1 MMDENSILLALAAE
15 DFTDQDFES
24 YHTFTE
30 YEDRIILKLIAHGPV
45 LLRGGRGIG
54 KSTLFKE
61 AYYRIN
67 RTPSI
72 EEKVMG
78 IYVSCRSLPLLRSTG
93 LEYERILCE
102 FLVNHVNAHLRKI
115 DYKYQELSPSS
126 DVSDIQRQLTQL
138 SDLSGRRIVLYFDDV
153 AHIGREAS
161 LKEFFD
167 VFRTLSSNQISCK
180 ATIYPGVT
188 AFGDRFDLLNDA
200 VVIDIARTELSN
212 SFSTFFTDI
221 MKKRYPE
228 FVSEI
233 EFSRMLKLDE
243 VATFLGRAVMGNVR
257 AFIYACNF
265 LFDRK
270 RNDGISLP
278 DLEETIKFL
287 SNDYYWPLFEELQPK
302 LGPYEPLVD
311 PAKEVAE
318 LLFKI
323 VADSISKPDY
333 GASCLIHR
341 DHTER
346 LKKVFEILE
355 YIGFISKRETS
366 RALKSGGRGPRYAIN
381 ICTLL
386 EYISPSRLTSDLYS
400 KLLLAEKEFAQV
412 FKAGDTA
419 NEFSKITMP
428 ETSLDKDLG
437 ILNMPIER
445 LEKSK
450 AYPYGLTSYRLGI
463 LKSAGINTIGELVNT
478 KQESIA
484 GLHDIGTYWVER
496 IDNIVAQA
504 IWM

>member
-1 MMDENSILLALAAE
+1 MEENSILLALAAE
-15 DFTDQDFES
+15 DFSDQDFEN

-67 RTPSI
+67 RTLSI
-72 EEKVMG
+72 KEKVMG

-102 FLVNHVNAHLRKI
+102 FLINHVN
-115 DYKYQELSPSS
+115 KYLINIGKNEWLLSSS
-126 DVSDIQRQLTQL
+126 EDVAEVQKQL
-138 SDLSGRRIVLYFDDV
+138 SELADNAKKRIVLFFDDV

-200 VVIDIARTELSN
+200 VVIDIARTEIAS
-212 SFSTFFTDI
+212 SFAVFFTEI
-221 MKKRYPE
+221 MKKRYSTL
-228 FVSEI
+228 VSSV
-233 EFSRMLKLDE
+233 EFSRVLQLED
-243 VATFLGRAVMGNVR
+243 VAAFLGRAVMGNVR
-257 AFIYACNF
+257 AFIYACNY
-265 LFDRK
+265 LFERFGK
-270 RNDGISLP
+270 EGITIPNL
-278 DLEETIKFL
+278 DETMKFL
-287 SNDYYWPLFEELQPK
+287 NNDYYWPLFEELQPK
-302 LGPYEPLVD
+302 LGPYELLVE
-311 PAKEVAE
+311 PSKEVADI
-318 LLFKI
+318 LFKF
-323 VADSISKPDY
+323 VAESLTKTDY

-341 DHTER
+341 EHIER

-381 ICTLL
+381 ICILM
-386 EYISPSRLTSDLYS
+386 EHISPYRLTIDLYNR
-400 KLLLAEKEFAQV
+400 LLMTEKEFSQI
-412 FKAGDTA
+412 FKNGETA
-419 NEFSKITMP
+419 NELLKIKMP
-428 ETSLDKDLG
+428 EKISDKEMG
-437 ILNMPIER
+437 ILEMPIER

-450 AYPYGLTSYRLGI
+450 VYPYGLTSYRLSI
-463 LKSAGINTIGELVNT
+463 LKESGINTIGELVSVDRE
-478 KQESIA
+478 KIS
-484 GLHDIGTYWVER
+484 GLHDIGSYWMGR
-496 IDNIVAQA
+496 IENIVAQA